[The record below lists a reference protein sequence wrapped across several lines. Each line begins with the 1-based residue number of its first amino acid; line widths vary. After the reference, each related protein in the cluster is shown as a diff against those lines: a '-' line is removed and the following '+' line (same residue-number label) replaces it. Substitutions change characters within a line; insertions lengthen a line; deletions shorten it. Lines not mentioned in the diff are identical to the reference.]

1 MQQAE
6 KRLAARRT
14 TEGLALAN
22 SKEDNEA
29 DERLSTCPQGAL
41 HTDQYSVTTI

>member
-6 KRLAARRT
+6 KCLAARRT
-14 TEGLALAN
+14 TEGLAIAN

-29 DERLSTCPQGAL
+29 DEYFLACPQGAL
-41 HTDQYSVTTI
+41 HSAQYGVTTI